1 MESTASKPTPSSPA
15 HLLWD
20 WADAAAPGSSGEAAG
35 RRGKE
40 KRAKVAV
47 GEEGSGGG
55 GGGGGGNARCQV
67 EGCGVELRA
76 AKEYHRKHRV
86 CEAHTKSPRV
96 VVAGQERRFCQQCS
110 RWVFLTFRVCSP
122 ESCSCTLF
130 GSSPELRFSRPSGC
144 SLFKGSQART
154 FLRLLLRDFA
164 CASHSWNFR
173 SAELQQARTY
183 SLNSPDSL
191 NQDASRYAIIAC
203 LVGWLIRASFCL
215 LCISQSW
222 CFSLLVT
229 SSSYGLFPDLGSE
242 DASFPWL

>member
-1 MESTASKPTPSSPA
+1 MEWTASKPTPSSSA

-40 KRAKVAV
+40 KRAKVTV
-47 GEEGSGGG
+47 GEEGSG

-130 GSSPELRFSRPSGC
+130 GCSPELRFSRPPDC
-144 SLFKGSQART
+144 SLTALSSKVLKLAPFCDCFCAT
-154 FLRLLLRDFA
+154 LRVPLIPGISEAQSF
-164 CASHSWNFR
+164 NK
-173 SAELQQARTY
+173 
-183 SLNSPDSL
+183 
-191 NQDASRYAIIAC
+191 
-203 LVGWLIRASFCL
+203 LVPIL
-215 LCISQSW
+215 
-222 CFSLLVT
+222 
-229 SSSYGLFPDLGSE
+229 
-242 DASFPWL
+242 

>member
-1 MESTASKPTPSSPA
+1 MEWTASKPTPSSPA

-40 KRAKVAV
+40 KRAKVVV
-47 GEEGSGGG
+47 GEEGSG

-110 RWVFLTFRVCSP
+110 RWVFPDVPSLFAGVVFVHSVWLLAGAALFSSFRLLSIQ
-122 ESCSCTLF
+122 
-130 GSSPELRFSRPSGC
+130 RFSS
-144 SLFKGSQART
+144 SHLSAIAFARLCLCLS
-154 FLRLLLRDFA
+154 FLEFPKR
-164 CASHSWNFR
+164 
-173 SAELQQARTY
+173 
-183 SLNSPDSL
+183 
-191 NQDASRYAIIAC
+191 
-203 LVGWLIRASFCL
+203 RAS
-215 LCISQSW
+215 
-222 CFSLLVT
+222 T
-229 SSSYGLFPDLGSE
+229 SSYLFFKFTRFLKPGCIALCYNCVLNRLINPCKLL
-242 DASFPWL
+242 SFVYLKILVL